1 MENTTSVNNRGLVFE
16 DVSKSFGGVHALQ
29 DVSFTASPGQVTA
42 LIGPNGAG
50 KTTLINLTC
59 GIFPLDRGNIY
70 LHGEKLVGLPPHEA
84 LRRGIGRTFQE
95 VRSFPS
101 LSTLENVQVAFP
113 HERWQSPWRVLFTP
127 SRMGPA
133 ERQSRER
140 AMALLER
147 VGLAGEAERPAREL
161 PFGQQKLL
169 ALARLMAAG
178 AEVLLLDEPTT
189 GLEPALIPRVT
200 QIITELAQEGT
211 TVLIVEHD
219 VDVVQQVCS
228 WVVVLQSRVIAQG
241 TCGEVLRNERVIREY
256 LGRLYGA

>member
-1 MENTTSVNNRGLVFE
+1 
-16 DVSKSFGGVHALQ
+16 
-29 DVSFTASPGQVTA
+29 
-42 LIGPNGAG
+42 GPNGAG
-50 KTTLINLTC
+50 KSTLINLTC
-59 GIFPLDRGNIY
+59 GVLQPDRGNVY
-70 LHGEKLVGLPPHEA
+70 LHGKNLTRLRPHEA

-95 VRSFPS
+95 VRPFHF
-101 LSTLENVQVAFP
+101 LSTLENVQMAFP
-113 HERWQSPWRVLFTP
+113 REQWENPWRVLFSL

-133 ERQSRER
+133 ERQSRKR

-169 ALARLMAAG
+169 ALARLMATES
-178 AEVLLLDEPTT
+178 EVLLLDEPTT
-189 GLEPALIPRVT
+189 GLEPALIPQVS
-200 QIITELAQEGT
+200 QIVTELAQAGK

-241 TCGEVLRNERVIREY
+241 TCGEVLRNELVIREY